1 MSAVPPSNERSRQAV
16 VDKDGRPSFQWSL
29 TRSSLTDT
37 VKLVAGP
44 FNVLPVVF
52 VPGIMGSNLKDLSG
66 QPVWRLDNVV
76 GGKPLKLAKQ
86 WAFAKPGERQRVL
99 HPAKV
104 RVDDRGAVPKGSK
117 ARHSADVYRSRGW
130 GTVSETSYHEF
141 LLWLEEILNPTER
154 NPARWPDFYQAEATI
169 GPVPASG
176 EEPKLFPGIKM
187 GLKGE
192 PFHAEKTFSSL
203 LTDDLLKRSKYLM
216 PVYAVGYNWLDD
228 NKNAAKSLA
237 ERIQGIV
244 KANNQGSFRCQ
255 QVLVVTH
262 SMGGLVARACAAL
275 PGMDAMIAGVM
286 HGVMPAVG
294 AAVAYRRCKVG
305 MADEDYGTGL
315 VIGNTGQEVTAVF
328 AQAPGALELL
338 PTQQYRD
345 GWLKVY
351 DAKGQGIGSTL
362 PAGAPYESIYLERKQ
377 WWGLVNE
384 AWLAPADGAPI
395 KWDVYRSN
403 IILAEKF
410 HTKLEGSFHPET
422 YAFYGANA
430 KSDDKKTSLEC
441 VTWRLKE
448 GLSSSGRSRPAP
460 TSVRQMGH
468 EKIRGEGSS
477 PAYVGGSMVVMP
489 SFGEGPPVV
498 YEASDWEIRADQWDG
513 HGDGTVPVSSGSAPL
528 HLGGTKVKQQ
538 FRINNIKHEPAYND
552 GMSRMATLYALTKL
566 AGQARMPT

>member
-1 MSAVPPSNERSRQAV
+1 
-16 VDKDGRPSFQWSL
+16 
-29 TRSSLTDT
+29 
-37 VKLVAGP
+37 
-44 FNVLPVVF
+44 
-52 VPGIMGSNLKDLSG
+52 
-66 QPVWRLDNVV
+66 
-76 GGKPLKLAKQ
+76 
-86 WAFAKPGERQRVL
+86 
-99 HPAKV
+99 
-104 RVDDRGAVPKGSK
+104 VDDRGAVPKGSK

-141 LLWLEEILNPTER
+141 RLWLEEILNPTER

-169 GPVPASG
+169 GPIPASG

-228 NKNAAKSLA
+228 NKNAAKALSD
-237 ERIQGIV
+237 RIQDIV

-275 PGMDAMIAGVM
+275 PGMDSMIAGVV

-305 MADEDYGTGL
+305 MADESYIAGMA
-315 VIGNTGQEVTAVF
+315 IGNTGQEVTAVF

-338 PTQQYRD
+338 PTQQYR
-345 GWLKVY
+345 GTWLKIC
-351 DAKGQGIGSTL
+351 DPNGS
-362 PAGAPYESIYLERKQ
+362 PVGAPLPGGDPYEKIYLERNQ

-384 AWLAPADGAPI
+384 AWLAPENGVPL
-395 KWDVYRSN
+395 KWDIYRRN
-403 IILAEKF
+403 ISSAREFHESLA
-410 HTKLEGSFHPET
+410 GIFHPQT

-430 KSDDKKTSLEC
+430 KAGDKKDSFEC

-448 GLSSSGRSRPAP
+448 GLSSSGKSRTTPA
-460 TSVRQMGH
+460 SVRQMGH
-468 EKIRGEGSS
+468 EKIRGEGGN
-477 PAYVGGSMVVMP
+477 PAYIDGSTVVMP
-489 SFGEGPPVV
+489 SFGVGAPVV

-528 HLGGTKVKQQ
+528 HLGGAKVKQQ
-538 FRINNIKHEPAYND
+538 FRIPNIKHELAYND
-552 GMSRMATLYALTKL
+552 GTSRMATLYALTKV